1 MPTSAPGTCER
12 RRTAGFTLL
21 ELLLVLVIGS
31 LTLGMVSLG
40 MMPSSAHRLQTD
52 AQRIVLLLQLA
63 RDEAILRDRP
73 IAFEADAGGYRFLVR
88 EENGWQPLQDDLL
101 RARSFRVAPV
111 ALDLTAAPSAPAPNV
126 MPATMPLRIVFG
138 REPVDHPFTLAI
150 RAGSDQAVVS
160 ADGVGNFALR

>member
-1 MPTSAPGTCER
+1 MPTSAPGISER
-12 RRTAGFTLL
+12 SRAAGFTLL

-52 AQRIVLLLQLA
+52 AQRIVLLLQLT

-73 IAFEADAGGYRFLVR
+73 IAFEADADGYRFLVR
-88 EENGWQPLQDDLL
+88 EENGWQPLQDELL
-101 RARSFRVAPV
+101 RARSFRIAPV
-111 ALDLTAAPSAPAPNV
+111 TLDLAVAQSAPQ
-126 MPATMPLRIVFG
+126 PAELPLRIVFG

-150 RAGSDQAVVS
+150 RAGSDEAVVS
-160 ADGVGNFALR
+160 ADGVGNFTLR